1 MHANLLDG
9 AETQRVPAEEGIK
22 TRRIAIRGE
31 ESAFGK
37 RLAERHGGRFIPA
50 DDFGSHRRLLKE
62 VGTKF
67 WDYHNRAWET
77 FSIFFRIYRKQSGRL
92 LEIFAKESEM
102 KNKAMSN
109 IRPIPFLF
117 TAILLLSGV
126 AAADDKPAAT
136 LDQRREQLNTLLKE
150 QWEFVMKTSPEFA
163 TIVGDKRYND
173 KMSVV
178 SEKEIYYELDAAK
191 NFLSRFT
198 AIDTTG
204 FPEQERLNKIL
215 MVRALEEQLN
225 NAKFEDWL
233 MPVTQFGG
241 IHLDLPQF
249 VQLIPFDSVKDY
261 DDYVARLKQIPG
273 QIDGTVVLMR
283 KGVGKKLIPPKIL
296 LEQVVGQSVTVG
308 EAKLEDSPFALPLKK
323 FPASFSEPDKARL
336 SKAILAA
343 IQDDINPAYNRFT
356 KYLKEEYV
364 EQGRKDPG
372 MWSLPDGEARYQ
384 ARVKQSTTTNMTPEE
399 IHQLGLREVARIEGE
414 MLKVAK
420 KLGYTDL
427 KSFNAAIE
435 KNPDLHP
442 KSKQEILDLYRKY
455 IDQMYGKLPSLFGR
469 LPKAKVEVIPMEE
482 FREKQSAGADYVQGT
497 PNGSR
502 PGHVNVNTSN
512 FEKRKTLPIETTAY
526 HEGIPGHHMQISIA
540 QEIPTLPPFRQQ
552 AGYVAFDEG
561 WALYAERL
569 GEEVGFFQDPYSYYG
584 HLQDEMLRAIR
595 LVVDTGFHHKRWT
608 RQQVVDFF
616 HDHSGIDEVEVQSET
631 DRYIAIP
638 GQALGYKIG
647 QLKILALREKA
658 QKALGDKFDIRGF
671 HDAVLGAGALPLDV
685 LEQQVDAWIANQ
697 KITK

>member
-1 MHANLLDG
+1 MENKASLNL
-9 AETQRVPAEEGIK
+9 
-22 TRRIAIRGE
+22 
-31 ESAFGK
+31 
-37 RLAERHGGRFIPA
+37 
-50 DDFGSHRRLLKE
+50 RLLI
-62 VGTKF
+62 
-67 WDYHNRAWET
+67 
-77 FSIFFRIYRKQSGRL
+77 SFF
-92 LEIFAKESEM
+92 AV
-102 KNKAMSN
+102 
-109 IRPIPFLF
+109 
-117 TAILLLSGV
+117 ILLFSSI
-126 AAADDKPAAT
+126 ASADDKPAGS
-136 LDQRREQLNTLLKE
+136 LDQRREELNALVKE

-163 TIVGDKRYND
+163 TIIGDKRYND
-173 KMSVV
+173 KMSEV
-178 SEKEIYYELDAAK
+178 SEKEIYFELDAAK
-191 NFLSRFT
+191 NFLKRFK

-204 FPEQERLNKIL
+204 FPEQERLNKVL
-215 MVRALEEQLN
+215 MIRALEEQVDIS
-225 NAKFEDWL
+225 KFEDWL

-249 VQLIPFDSVKDY
+249 VQLIPFDTVKDY

-273 QIDGTVVLMR
+273 QIDGTIVLMR
-283 KGVGKKLIPPKIL
+283 KGASKKLIPPKIL
-296 LEQVVGQSVTVG
+296 LEQVVGQSIAVG
-308 EAKLEDSPFALPLKK
+308 EAKPEDSPFAQPLKK
-323 FPASFSEPDKARL
+323 FPASFSDADKKRL
-336 SKAILAA
+336 NTAILAA
-343 IQDDINPAYNRFT
+343 IQGGINPAYGRFT
-356 KYLKEEYV
+356 KYLKTEYV
-364 EQGRKDPG
+364 EQGRKEPG
-372 MWSLPDGEARYQ
+372 MWSLPNGDTRYQ

-420 KLGYTDL
+420 KLDYSDL

-435 KNPDLHP
+435 KNPNLHP

-455 IDQMYGKLPSLFGR
+455 IDQMYAKLPSLFGR
-469 LPKAKVEVIPMEE
+469 LPKAKLEVIPMEE
-482 FREKQSAGADYVQGT
+482 FREKQSAGADYIQGT
-497 PNGSR
+497 PDGSR

-540 QEIPTLPPFRQQ
+540 QELPTLPPFRQQ
-552 AGYVAFDEG
+552 AGYVAYGEG

-569 GEEVGFFQDPYSYYG
+569 GEEVGFYQDPYSYYG

-595 LVVDTGFHHKRWT
+595 LVVDTGFHYKRWT

-671 HDAVLGAGALPLDV
+671 HDTVLGAGGLPMDV
-685 LEQQVDAWIANQ
+685 LEQQVDAWIESQ
-697 KITK
+697 KTAK